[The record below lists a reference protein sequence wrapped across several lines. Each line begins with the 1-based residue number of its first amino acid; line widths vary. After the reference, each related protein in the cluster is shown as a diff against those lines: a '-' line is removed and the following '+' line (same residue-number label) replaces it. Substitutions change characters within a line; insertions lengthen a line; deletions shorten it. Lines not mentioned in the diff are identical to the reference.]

1 MSYYPILLF
10 AAFIHFVVQCA
21 YKPKKLSQ
29 AYLFRGE
36 KLQQMEEMLSA
47 IAQARSDIAEIKE
60 EGAKL
65 ELRADGLYDAR
76 SRLGRRLNKQLEEAN
91 ELLELALGGEQEIKE
106 FAQKRLNSW
115 NANRTGRMTFLAS
128 LIGYLVML
136 VIEPTYAVLVSLLAL
151 AISWVVMRVKAEE
164 LGSYM
169 PTITKKASDRTEDT
183 CSKTEED
190 EEKSPTSHDCFQIL
204 GLQQGASHDEI
215 KAAYRNAIK
224 QYHPDYVTRL
234 GPELRELAE
243 RKTKELNAAYQQAL
257 TGNGD

>member
-164 LGSYM
+164 LSSYM
-169 PTITKKASDRTEDT
+169 PTITKKPSDRSEE
-183 CSKTEED
+183 SKAEEG
-190 EEKSPTSHDCFQIL
+190 EEKEPNFHDCFQIL

-224 QYHPDYVTRL
+224 QYHPDYVARL

-257 TGNGD
+257 TSNGD